1 MKVYQRVGNREEM
14 GGVVFT
20 EGHRGYVK
28 ILQGK
33 RWVQTTGG
41 WKNDE
46 LLDRR
51 NFQLVGNNFRLK

>member
-1 MKVYQRVGNREEM
+1 MKVYKRVGNRKEM
-14 GGVVFT
+14 MGTVFT
-20 EGHRGYVK
+20 EGQCGYVK

-33 RWVQTTGG
+33 RWVQTMGG